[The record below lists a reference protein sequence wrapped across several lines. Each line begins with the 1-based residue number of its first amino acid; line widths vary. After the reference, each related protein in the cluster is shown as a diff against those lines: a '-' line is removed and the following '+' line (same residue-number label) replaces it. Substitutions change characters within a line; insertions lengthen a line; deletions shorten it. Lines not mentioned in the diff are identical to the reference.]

1 MSLARAFGAFAAA
14 AEPPGAL
21 ARPIA
26 AAVAD
31 GIGCILG
38 GARSEVA
45 GRVRAAL
52 GSGGAVPVL
61 GTADRAPPGLAALR
75 MAVAGHAH
83 DFDDW
88 EEPGNTHP
96 TVVLFPAI
104 FAAAHLAPVSGQR
117 FLAAYAVGF
126 EVIARLGQAL
136 GLAHYARGFHT
147 TATLGAL
154 GAAAAAA
161 RALGLDAAR
170 AAHAIGLAASQAQGY
185 TLQFG
190 SHAKPLQA
198 GAAARAGIE
207 AALLARAGCTAR
219 LDVICDPRGMAGLLG
234 TRDTGRIAAATARL
248 GAPWAVAEFSIILKP
263 WPSCGYTHRLMTAA
277 LELRGALAPAGAL
290 SSAEAVLPDFHR
302 AILPFDRPET
312 ASEALFSI
320 PACVAQILAEGDL
333 TLADSAAGFWRTPR
347 IRGLAE
353 RIAVT
358 AVPARRPER
367 NYDPE
372 QPDRLVLEAG
382 GARHEALCAFPLG
395 SPQNPMIAVQL
406 STK

>member
-104 FAAAHLAPVSGQR
+104 FAAAHLALVSGQR

-170 AAHAIGLAASQAQGY
+170 AAHAIGL
-185 TLQFG
+185 
-190 SHAKPLQA
+190 
-198 GAAARAGIE
+198 
-207 AALLARAGCTAR
+207 
-219 LDVICDPRGMAGLLG
+219 
-234 TRDTGRIAAATARL
+234 
-248 GAPWAVAEFSIILKP
+248 
-263 WPSCGYTHRLMTAA
+263 
-277 LELRGALAPAGAL
+277 
-290 SSAEAVLPDFHR
+290 
-302 AILPFDRPET
+302 
-312 ASEALFSI
+312 
-320 PACVAQILAEGDL
+320 
-333 TLADSAAGFWRTPR
+333 
-347 IRGLAE
+347 
-353 RIAVT
+353 
-358 AVPARRPER
+358 
-367 NYDPE
+367 
-372 QPDRLVLEAG
+372 
-382 GARHEALCAFPLG
+382 
-395 SPQNPMIAVQL
+395 
-406 STK
+406 